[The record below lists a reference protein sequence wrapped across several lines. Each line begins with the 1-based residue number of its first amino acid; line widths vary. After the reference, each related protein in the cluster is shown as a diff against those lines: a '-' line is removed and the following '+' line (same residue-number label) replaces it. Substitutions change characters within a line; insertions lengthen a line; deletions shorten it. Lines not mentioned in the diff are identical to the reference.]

1 MKWWKAL
8 SAGLL
13 LLPLAG
19 SLAMNAQ
26 ATEAQAGTAASAD
39 DPSVDPLF
47 SKPYVD
53 IDEWRDKPVRH
64 RYIHGGFEGTDTRFS
79 VYLPPKEQYEGR
91 FFQYITP
98 VPDSENLAQG
108 DFAPEED
115 KIAFS
120 IASGAYFLETNGGGN
135 AYVGHRGAT
144 GDSTISGYRAQAAAA
159 RYSRAL
165 AQQMY
170 GPHRT
175 YGYAYGGSGGAYRT
189 LGAVENT
196 KGVWEGSVPFVMG
209 SGMAIPNMFTV
220 RMHAMRILRDKF
232 DQIVDAVDPGG
243 SGDPYAGL
251 TEEEAAALRE
261 VTGMGF
267 EPRSWF
273 GHRTMGVHAFTVLYP
288 GMVLADPTYFE
299 DFWTKPGYLGHDHP
313 ESFAGDRLQFR
324 TNIAAAL
331 DADAAEAAGLG
342 IMRIPGTARGEADTA
357 WQVLVNDG
365 SNRPVA
371 YRLGATPPDVG
382 FIGGDLIILSG
393 EAKGQRI
400 GLREIK
406 GDSVIL
412 GLADAA
418 VLAKLRPGDEVQ
430 VDNSNFLAAQTYHRH
445 QVPGPEYKVWD
456 QFRDVHG
463 KPIYPQRPMLLGPI
477 FTANAS
483 GSVPDGVFDGKMIV
497 VESLWDREALP
508 WQADWY
514 REKVKQHLG
523 AATDGRYRLWFTDHA
538 LHGFDL
544 AQEDETRTTTYLP
557 ILQQALR
564 DVSAWV
570 EKGIAPPATTSY
582 RLVDGQIV
590 MPPDA
595 EHRLGVQPVVT
606 VSVGGGDRIDIA
618 AGQSVEF
625 TGTIEV
631 PPGAGSVIRAEWD
644 FEGKGDFPVQSDIQ
658 PGTKVTVHA
667 SHTFTKPG
675 TYFATLRGYSQ
686 RDGDTDTPFARIR
699 NLGRARV
706 VVK

>member
-1 MKWWKAL
+1 
-8 SAGLL
+8 
-13 LLPLAG
+13 
-19 SLAMNAQ
+19 MNAQ
-26 ATEAQAGTAASAD
+26 ATEVESGAAAGVD

-53 IDEWRDKPVRH
+53 IDEWRDEPVRH

-79 VYLPPKEQYEGR
+79 AYLPPKEQYEGR

-144 GDSTISGYRAQAAAA
+144 GDPTISGYRAQAAAA
-159 RYSRAL
+159 RYSRVL
-165 AQQMY
+165 AQKIY

-196 KGVWEGSVPFVMG
+196 RGVWDGSVPFVMG
-209 SGMAIPNMFTV
+209 SAMAIPNMFTV

-232 DQIVDAVDPGG
+232 DRIVDAVDAGG
-243 SGDPYAGL
+243 SGDPYADL
-251 TEEEAAALRE
+251 NKEEAAALRE

-288 GMVLADPTYFE
+288 GMVLADPGYFE

-324 TNIAAAL
+324 TSIAAAF

-371 YRLGATPPDVG
+371 YRLVATPPDVG
-382 FIGGDLIILSG
+382 FLGGDLVVLSG

-406 GDSVIL
+406 GDAIIL

-418 VLAKLRPGDEVQ
+418 VLAKLKPGDEVQ

-456 QFRDVHG
+456 QFRDPDG
-463 KPIYPQRPMLLGPI
+463 KPIYPQRPVLLGPI

-483 GSVPDGVFDGKMIV
+483 GSVPTGEFDGKMIV

-514 REKVKQHLG
+514 REMAKQHLG
-523 AATDGRYRLWFTDHA
+523 AHSGNRFRLWYTDHA

-544 AQEDETRTTTYLP
+544 VQEDETRTTTYLP

-570 EKGIAPPATTSY
+570 EKGIEPPATTSY

-595 EHRLGVQPVVT
+595 KHRLGIQPVVT
-606 VSVGGGDRIDIA
+606 VSVGGGDLIEIA

-631 PPGAGSVIRAEWD
+631 PPGAGQVIGAEWD
-644 FEGKGDFPVQSDIQ
+644 FEGKGDFPVLSDIV
-658 PGTKVTVHA
+658 PGTTVTVRA
-667 SHTFTKPG
+667 SHSFAEPG

-686 RDGDTDTPFARIR
+686 RDGDTDTPFAHIR